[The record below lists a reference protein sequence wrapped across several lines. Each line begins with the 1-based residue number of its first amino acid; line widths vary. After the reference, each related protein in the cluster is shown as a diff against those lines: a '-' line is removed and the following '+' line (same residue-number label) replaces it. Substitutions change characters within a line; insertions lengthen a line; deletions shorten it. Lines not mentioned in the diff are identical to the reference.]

1 MVGITVCRNPD
12 GIKIYSPQLAGEE
25 PLFLDAREAAHLAE
39 TVKEAR
45 RRYWKRFKLEHMVEQ
60 HLKIE

>member
-12 GIKIYSPQLAGEE
+12 GLKIFKDGKEI
-25 PLFLDAREAAHLAE
+25 FLDSYEAAHVAE